1 MKVEEYSDKK
11 DFDEKADID
20 AHSVVLEE
28 DESNNSI
35 IEAVRLGNALVL
47 FFFHL
52 FALEEKRT
60 LF

>member
-20 AHSVVLEE
+20 VNEVVLEE
-28 DESNNSI
+28 DESNNSS

-47 FFFHL
+47 FFTCSL
-52 FALEEKRT
+52 
-60 LF
+60 